1 MEGSTP
7 AATEVVPI
15 SGGRAARAR
24 GAILR
29 RLLAL
34 SDWTSLV
41 VGTAVSYLLVS
52 SPPVQPSSIAWSAA
66 FGPAWILVMKLH
78 GLYDQ
83 DHRRIR
89 HSTLDE
95 LPALFSA
102 VVIGTVMV
110 GVLTRITPAPY
121 ISGTA
126 LSVLAVTAFVVGA
139 SLRGLIA
146 RSGMRGVPPRSRRW
160 WARARPCGG

>member
-1 MEGSTP
+1 MG
-7 AATEVVPI
+7 
-15 SGGRAARAR
+15 
-24 GAILR
+24 
-29 RLLAL
+29 
-34 SDWTSLV
+34 TS
-41 VGTAVSYLLVS
+41 VSYMLVTN
-52 SPPVQPSSIAWSAA
+52 PPMEPSSIAWSAA

-102 VVIGTVMV
+102 VVIGTVVV
-110 GVLTRITPAPY
+110 GVLTRLTPAPY

-126 LSVLAVTAFVVGA
+126 LGILAVTAFVVGA
-139 SLRGLIA
+139 SLRGLIRQIWHA
-146 RSGMRGVPPRSRRW
+146 RRPPEKSALVGSGGGDAAAQPPDRDAS
-160 WARARPCGG
+160 

>member
-1 MEGSTP
+1 MTSEPFQQTGLARQDASRQTP
-7 AATEVVPI
+7 LDRELGGIDVADTKVLPI
-15 SGGRAARAR
+15 RGGRAARAR

-34 SDWTSLV
+34 SDWASLV
-41 VGTAVSYLLVS
+41 VGTSVSYLLVS
-52 SPPVQPSSIAWSAA
+52 NPPMEPSSIAWSAA

-102 VVIGTVMV
+102 VVIGTVVV

-121 ISGTA
+121 SRA
-126 LSVLAVTAFVVGA
+126 
-139 SLRGLIA
+139 
-146 RSGMRGVPPRSRRW
+146 RRW
-160 WARARPCGG
+160 ASWP